1 MPTTSRVV
9 APENLITLE
18 IDSVAHGG
26 YGVGRVDGRVVFVS
40 GAIFGEQVLVE
51 VFDRD
56 PQARFWRGVVVEV
69 LRSSPHRITPAWPE
83 IVSTQVGGAQLAHVD
98 LPGQEI
104 WKHEVVSQQ
113 FNKLAKIQIAPVF
126 VRAADELERGGWNW
140 RTRFSLVADTS
151 GRLGMSKFHTNEV
164 VPLETMPLGS
174 EKALSFCAANRIFER
189 SYIPG
194 QQVRVVAPSLSDAS
208 ALLSSGKAWV
218 DLATGKPPR
227 NAIEQVQVGDFSETY
242 QVASQGFWQIH
253 KDAPTLLLA
262 QVAAALADF
271 GAGAKFLDLYSGSG
285 LFSKFLAVKA
295 GASGKVVAIE
305 SDATAVSN
313 AKINTSTQP
322 WVKHVKGD
330 VGSVLK
336 RNQYTKIDAVVL
348 DPPRKGAGAKV
359 INEIVKTGAN
369 TLVYVACDPASLARD
384 AATLFALGFEMS
396 GISILELF
404 PNTHH
409 MECVAT
415 FQKVS

>member
-1 MPTTSRVV
+1 MPATSRVV
-9 APENLITLE
+9 SSENLITLE

-26 YGVGRVDGRVVFVS
+26 YGVGRLDGRVVFVT
-40 GAIFGEQVLVE
+40 GAIFGEQVVVE
-51 VFDRD
+51 VFDQD

-69 LRSSPHRITPAWPE
+69 LRPSPHRRTPVWSEVVNA
-83 IVSTQVGGAQLAHVD
+83 QVGGAQLAHVD
-98 LPGQEI
+98 LTGQEI
-104 WKHEVVSQQ
+104 WKRDIVSQQ
-113 FNKLAKIQIAPVF
+113 FNKLAKTPIAPAF
-126 VRAADELERGGWNW
+126 VRAADEVERGGWNW
-140 RTRFSLVADTS
+140 RTRFSLVADAT
-151 GRLGMSKFHTNEV
+151 GHLGMNKFHTNEV

-174 EKALSFCAANRIFER
+174 EKALAFCAENRIFER

-194 QQVRVVAPSLSDAS
+194 QQVRIVAPNISDAT
-208 ALLSSGKAWV
+208 ALLGSDKSWVELRTGKAPGNV
-218 DLATGKPPR
+218 
-227 NAIEQVQVGDFSETY
+227 IEEVQVADFHETY

-253 KDAPTLLLA
+253 KDAPLMLLT
-262 QVAAALADF
+262 QVAAALTDF

-285 LFSKFLAVKA
+285 LFSKFLAAKA

-305 SDATAVSN
+305 AEATAVAN
-313 AKINTSTQP
+313 ARINTATQP

-359 INEIVKTGAN
+359 INEIVKTGAK

-384 AATLFALGFEMS
+384 AATLFTLGFEMS
-396 GISILELF
+396 GISILDLF